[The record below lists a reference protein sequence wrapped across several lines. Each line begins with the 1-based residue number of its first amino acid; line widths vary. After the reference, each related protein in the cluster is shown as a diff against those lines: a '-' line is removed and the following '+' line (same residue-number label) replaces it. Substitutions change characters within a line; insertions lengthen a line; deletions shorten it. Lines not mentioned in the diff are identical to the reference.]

1 MLICYNGVI
10 MEHKSSISEVGPVL
24 GARRRELGKSAV
36 ELAALAGIERST
48 LTRIEAGKTSP
59 SWETVLALGQALDLQ
74 PVLVPRQRVRAVEA
88 VVRMTESSEAPPST
102 GDEW

>member
-1 MLICYNGVI
+1 
-10 MEHKSSISEVGPVL
+10 MEHKSSISEIGPVL
-24 GARRRELGKSAV
+24 RERRRELGKSAAG
-36 ELAALAGIERST
+36 LAALAGIERST
-48 LTRIEAGKTSP
+48 LARIEAGKTSP